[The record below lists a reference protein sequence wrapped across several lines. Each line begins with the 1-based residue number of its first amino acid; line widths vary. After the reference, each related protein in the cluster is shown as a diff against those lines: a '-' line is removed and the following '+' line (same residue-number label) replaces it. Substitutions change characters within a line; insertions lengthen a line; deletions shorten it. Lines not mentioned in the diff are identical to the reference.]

1 MTETLLLAVL
11 TFAAGMAFGPTWLKF
26 LRAARVGKQLNPS
39 EGEEQKPK
47 EGTPTMGGAIFLAPV
62 LSVTVALQV
71 LRTGR
76 LFLLL
81 PLALALGLAA
91 LGAIDDR
98 QTLIGRDR
106 SAGLRPGVK
115 WGVQIVLC
123 VAVAGALAWYGI
135 TQVHVPFLGSYD
147 LPVWLY
153 VPFAAFVLVATT
165 NATAITDGLDSLLG
179 TTAAIAFAAFWI
191 IGLLLGYPLSAGLS
205 ATIVG
210 GLLAYLWFNAF
221 PAQVFMGDTGSLPL
235 GGLLGVIALIEREP
249 FLLLP
254 IGIIFV
260 IEALADILQVATN
273 KLTSKRMF
281 RLAPVHH
288 HFRQAVREDRWVKWP
303 REVWP
308 EVWVVQRFWIV
319 GAVGAMVGLVLAV
332 NS

>member
-1 MTETLLLAVL
+1 MTETLLLALV

-39 EGEEQKPK
+39 EGEEQKSK
-47 EGTPTMGGAIFLAPV
+47 EGTPTMGGVIFLAPIIA
-62 LSVTVALQV
+62 VTLALQV

-81 PLALALGLAA
+81 PLGLALGLAA

-115 WGVQIVLC
+115 WGVQILLC
-123 VAVAGALAWYGI
+123 VAVAAALAWYGI
-135 TQVHVPFLGSYD
+135 TQVHVPFIGSYD

-191 IGLLLGYPLSAGLS
+191 IGLLLGYPLSAALS
-205 ATIVG
+205 ATVVG

-254 IGIIFV
+254 IGIV
-260 IEALADILQVATN
+260 YVVEAAADILQVATN

-281 RLAPVHH
+281 RTAPIHH
-288 HFRQAVREDRWVKWP
+288 HFRQPYRADRWITWP

-319 GAVGAMVGLVLAV
+319 GAIGAFAGLLLAV
-332 NS
+332 GS